1 LNRLSIQFRLTAWYF
16 LSLALIV
23 SFFAASSWFAM
34 RASMYHAIDR
44 DLGYRMLAILPYI
57 ESHSLNTREQFEKT
71 FTNSSNSS
79 IVGVFVQIT
88 DQQSNLLYE
97 SDVLRSHR
105 VSILPRGE
113 ADGSISLATIGDRG
127 WAVRVASK
135 RVKVGG
141 ADLTVH
147 VVEPLHD
154 LLSALHEYSLYLALI
169 APFALL
175 LTSTAGYW
183 LSRRALAPVEQIRK
197 QAEEINAIDLNA
209 RLPIPPTDDEL
220 ARLAKTLNA
229 MLSRME
235 AGFRSVQQFT
245 ADASHEL
252 RAPLA
257 LIITAGDVSLR
268 RERSREELTE
278 VLRRIVREARHMSG
292 LIENLLALAR
302 GDANC
307 LNAALAPVDIAGM
320 LRELCAQMQPAAQ
333 AKEIALIA
341 NIPDSV
347 IQVAGD
353 STDLRRLF
361 LILLDNAIK
370 YTEAGSINLVL
381 RAEGQAA
388 KVTVTDSGIGME
400 PSALPHIFD
409 RFWRVDKVRSRAD
422 AGAGLGLA
430 LASQIVENHGG
441 ALSVESEIGR
451 GTTFTVSFNAASP
464 A

>member
-1 LNRLSIQFRLTAWYF
+1 
-16 LSLALIV
+16 
-23 SFFAASSWFAM
+23 
-34 RASMYHAIDR
+34 
-44 DLGYRMLAILPYI
+44 
-57 ESHSLNTREQFEKT
+57 
-71 FTNSSNSS
+71 
-79 IVGVFVQIT
+79 
-88 DQQSNLLYE
+88 
-97 SDVLRSHR
+97 
-105 VSILPRGE
+105 
-113 ADGSISLATIGDRG
+113 
-127 WAVRVASK
+127 
-135 RVKVGG
+135 
-141 ADLTVH
+141 
-147 VVEPLHD
+147 
-154 LLSALHEYSLYLALI
+154 
-169 APFALL
+169 
-175 LTSTAGYW
+175 
-183 LSRRALAPVEQIRK
+183 
-197 QAEEINAIDLNA
+197 
-209 RLPIPPTDDEL
+209 
-220 ARLAKTLNA
+220 
-229 MLSRME
+229 
-235 AGFRSVQQFT
+235 
-245 ADASHEL
+245 
-252 RAPLA
+252 
-257 LIITAGDVSLR
+257 
-268 RERSREELTE
+268 
-278 VLRRIVREARHMSG
+278 MSG

-320 LRELCAQMQPAAQ
+320 LRELCTQMQPAAQ
-333 AKEIALIA
+333 AKEITLIA

-347 IQVAGD
+347 IQVTGD